1 MKTAL
6 NSGTLV
12 IGTLFFLG
20 GCLCLQHSHST
31 SVPSIVTDSE
41 LYGTSLESD
50 SGANG
55 MIHPE
60 NRQSSC
66 SSNNNTEETTLGRD
80 YGKIPVPDPS
90 IVGYPVSRHSP
101 DRRQVDPVNTIR
113 REHDKGR
120 NNPLGVSASE
130 WKARTELAAAHR
142 ALYLAGLGSDQ
153 AAQCLMLRVYDPQH
167 RYHHDNN
174 NDKDTKNNPISF
186 LMADWGVWFEEV
198 TASNLLQFT
207 VDGEQIIP
215 PNSSTATNTRTI
227 PSNSLRTNTGCIPV
241 AKAIFESRPDVSMIV
256 HIHPPAVMAV
266 GGLHY
271 GLLPLSQAAFFLFGQ
286 VSREAY
292 DFTYETDFE
301 TNLARGFANGERA
314 MLLNHHGMYAVG
326 RDVAEALFVA
336 THLTQACEVQ
346 VRTLSMVGGDLTQ
359 VILPSGD
366 NLSFQYKEMMD
377 STDYSYD
384 GSREWPGVVRKVLR
398 EAPDFNT

>member
-1 MKTAL
+1 MKTF
-6 NSGTLV
+6 S
-12 IGTLFFLG
+12 TLFFLLI
-20 GCLCLQHSHST
+20 CLRYSHS
-31 SVPSIVTDSE
+31 SAPSIATSSE
-41 LYGTSLESD
+41 LYRSSLESD
-50 SGANG
+50 IGANNL
-55 MIHPE
+55 HSE
-60 NRQSSC
+60 NRQNSC
-66 SSNNNTEETTLGRD
+66 SSNNNTEETPLGRD
-80 YGKIPVPDPS
+80 YDRPKIPVPDPS
-90 IVGYPVSRHSP
+90 IVGYPVSRYSS
-101 DRRQVDPVNTIR
+101 DRRQVDPVDTIR
-113 REHDKGR
+113 REHAEGR
-120 NNPLGVSASE
+120 HNPLGVSASE

-142 ALYLAGLGSDQ
+142 ALYLAGMGSDQ
-153 AAQCLMLRVYDPQH
+153 AAQCLMLRVDEKQYND
-167 RYHHDNN
+167 DNETIAM
-174 NDKDTKNNPISF
+174 DTNPISF

-198 TASNLLQFT
+198 TASNLLHFT

-215 PNSSTATNTRTI
+215 SNSSTATIKTI
-227 PSNSLRTNTGCIPV
+227 SSNPLQANTGCIPV
-241 AKAIFESRPDVSMIV
+241 AKAIFEARPDVSMIV

-366 NLSFQYKEMMD
+366 DLSLQYKQMMD

-384 GSREWPGVVRKVLR
+384 GSREWPGLVRKVQR
-398 EAPDFNT
+398 EAPDFNI